1 MAWGATGMARQSMK
15 RLAAAF
21 DRIAPPRPG
30 VVILIYHRVGRASR
44 SEVDLPSALFDEQMA
59 MLAERAR
66 PVTIDAALDLLT
78 GPPADDP
85 RPPVV
90 VTFDDGT
97 VDFGEVALPI
107 LQAHRVPAVLYLA
120 TAFIEDARPF
130 PADGRPLSWAAAADA
145 LASGLV
151 TVGSH
156 THTHALLD
164 RLPQDQAVAD
174 LDRSVQLIGD
184 RLGVV
189 AEHFA
194 YPKAVAPSVAVEREV
209 VRRFRSAALAGTRPN
224 PYGATNPH
232 RLARSPI
239 QVGDGM
245 RWFTRKLGGGMGLE
259 DRLRQVLNGRRYA
272 GATQ

>member
-1 MAWGATGMARQSMK
+1 MAWGATGMARQSIK
-15 RLAAAF
+15 GFAAAF
-21 DRIAPPRPG
+21 DRISPPHPG
-30 VVILIYHRVGRASR
+30 VVFLIYHRVGRTSL

-59 MLAERAR
+59 VLAERAR
-66 PVTIDAALDLLT
+66 PVTIDAALELLA
-78 GPPADDP
+78 GPAQDDR

-107 LQAHRVPAVLYLA
+107 LRAHRVPAVLYLA
-120 TAFIEDARPF
+120 TAFIEEARPF
-130 PADGRPLSWAAAADA
+130 PADGQPLSWAAAADA
-145 LASGLV
+145 VASGLV
-151 TVGSH
+151 TIGSH
-156 THTHALLD
+156 THTHSLLD
-164 RLPQDQAVAD
+164 RLPQDEAVVD
-174 LDRSVQLIGD
+174 LDRSLQLIGD

-194 YPKAVAPSVAVEREV
+194 YPKAVAPSATVEREV
-209 VRRFRSAALAGTRPN
+209 MRRFRSAALAGTRPN
-224 PYGATNPH
+224 PYGATNPY

-259 DRLRQVLNGRRYA
+259 DRVRQVINGRRYA